1 MVCPITRACLVALT
15 AREDI
20 QDVARIGRTIATLQ
34 FSTVFVTA
42 MNFAIDSERRTVAR
56 ITGAIAKGSI

>member
-1 MVCPITRACLVALT
+1 MALT

>member
-1 MVCPITRACLVALT
+1 MARI

-20 QDVARIGRTIATLQ
+20 QDVARIVRTTATPR
-34 FSTVFVTA
+34 FSAAFVTA
-42 MNFAIDSERRTVAR
+42 MSFAIDSERRIAAQ